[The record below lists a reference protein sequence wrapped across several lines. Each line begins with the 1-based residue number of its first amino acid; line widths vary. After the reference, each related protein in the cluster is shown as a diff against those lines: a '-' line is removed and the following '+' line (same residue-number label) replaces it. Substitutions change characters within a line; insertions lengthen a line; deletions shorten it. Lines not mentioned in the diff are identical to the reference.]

1 MKNANPVPFIQIRNL
16 RKDFPIR
23 VGMFSKVWLR
33 AVDNVTFDI
42 PKGTTLGLV
51 GESGCGK
58 TTAGRCLLRLLEP
71 TSGEIWMG
79 EQQLT
84 DLKSEQITQ
93 MRGRMQM
100 VFQDPGGSLTPRM
113 TIGALLRE
121 PLDLHTNLTT
131 HEKDQRV
138 RELLSQVGLQPD
150 HLSRYPHQFSGGQQQ
165 RIGVA
170 RAIATHPD
178 FIVLDEPT
186 SALDVSVRGQI
197 LRLLT
202 QLQEE
207 MGLTYLFI
215 SHDLSVIKH
224 TCDQVA
230 VMYLGRIVE
239 IGDTEEIF
247 GAPTH
252 PYTQALLSAVPIPD
266 PTQRDKQRLKLP
278 GEVPS
283 PIDLPPGCRLYSR
296 CPYRREA
303 CLEPGPPLLQVA
315 DTHRAAC
322 ILVDD
327 GVHPDGVH
335 PDEANTESA
344 TPYSLPL
351 NPD

>member
-1 MKNANPVPFIQIRNL
+1 MSNVNDETFVHIRNL
-16 RKDFPIR
+16 CKDFPIR
-23 VGMFSKVWLR
+23 AGMFSHVRLR
-33 AVDNVTFDI
+33 AVDDISFDI
-42 PKGTTLGLV
+42 PKGASMGLV

-58 TTAGRCLLRLLEP
+58 TTAGRCLLRLIEP

-79 EQQLT
+79 EQNLT
-84 DLKSEQITQ
+84 KLKRDQVAKI
-93 MRGRMQM
+93 RGRMQM

-113 TIGALLRE
+113 TIGAILRE
-121 PLDLHTNLTT
+121 PLDLHTNLNA
-131 HEKDQRV
+131 HEKDLRV
-138 RELLSQVGLQPD
+138 RQLLAQVGLQPD
-150 HLSRYPHQFSGGQQQ
+150 HLTRYPHQFSGGQQQ

-224 TCDQVA
+224 TCSQVA

-239 IGDTEEIF
+239 IGSTEDIF
-247 GAPTH
+247 GSPTH

-266 PTQRDKQRLKLP
+266 PTQRGKERLKLP

-296 CPYRREA
+296 CPYRRDA
-303 CLEPGPPLLQVA
+303 CLEPGPPLLHVA
-315 DTHRAAC
+315 DSHRAAC

-327 GVHPDGVH
+327 RYRLGEGD
-335 PDEANTESA
+335 AASA
-344 TPYSLPL
+344 FSPPALATMPR
-351 NPD
+351 

>member
-1 MKNANPVPFIQIRNL
+1 MNSAPDSEKVLDIRNL
-16 RKDFPIR
+16 QVSFRSIA
-23 VGMFSKVWLR
+23 GATR
-33 AVDNVTFDI
+33 AVNGVSLDVRSGEI
-42 PKGTTLGLV
+42 VGLV

-58 TTAGRCLLRLLEP
+58 TTAGRCLLRLIEP
-71 TSGEIWMG
+71 TSGEIRMG
-79 EQQLT
+79 EDNLT
-84 DLKSEQITQ
+84 DLRSEQVAQ

-113 TIGALLRE
+113 TIGAILRE
-121 PLDLHTNLTT
+121 PLDLHTNLNA

-138 RELLSQVGLQPD
+138 RQLLSQVGLQED

-165 RIGVA
+165 RVGVA

-224 TCDQVA
+224 TCNQVA

-239 IGDTEEIF
+239 IGSTEEIF
-247 GAPTH
+247 GSPTH

-266 PTQRDKQRLKLP
+266 PTQRGKERLKLP

-296 CPYRREA
+296 CPYRRDA
-303 CLEPGPPLLQVA
+303 CLEPGPPLLQVGGS
-315 DTHRAAC
+315 HKAAC
-322 ILVDD
+322 ILVDKNIHF
-327 GVHPDGVH
+327 GGG
-335 PDEANTESA
+335 NTPAALSRLDQA
-344 TPYSLPL
+344 H
-351 NPD
+351 DRV

>member
-1 MKNANPVPFIQIRNL
+1 MSLADNNAFIRIRNL

-23 VGMFSKVWLR
+23 VGMFSQVRLR
-33 AVDNVTFDI
+33 AVDDISFDI
-42 PKGTTLGLV
+42 PKGSTMGLV

-58 TTAGRCLLRLLEP
+58 TTAGRCLLRLIEP
-71 TSGEIWMG
+71 SSGEVWMG
-79 EQQLT
+79 EENLT
-84 DLKSEQITQ
+84 ELKADKVAN

-113 TIGALLRE
+113 TVGAILRE
-121 PLDLHTNLTT
+121 PLDLHTNLNA
-131 HEKDQRV
+131 HEKDERV
-138 RELLSQVGLQPD
+138 RQLLSQVGLQPD

-224 TCDQVA
+224 TCSQVA

-239 IGDTEEIF
+239 IGSTEDIF
-247 GAPTH
+247 ESPTH

-266 PTQRDKQRLKLP
+266 PTLRGKERLKLP

-296 CPYRREA
+296 CPYRRDA
-303 CLEPGPPLLQVA
+303 CLEPGPPLLQVGRS
-315 DTHRAAC
+315 HQAAC
-322 ILVDD
+322 ILVDENFRP
-327 GVHPDGVH
+327 G
-335 PDEANTESA
+335 EESA
-344 TPYSLPL
+344 ATALSYPA
-351 NPD
+351 

>member
-1 MKNANPVPFIQIRNL
+1 MSLANNNAFIRIRNL
-16 RKDFPIR
+16 RKAFPIR
-23 VGMFSKVWLR
+23 SGMFSHVELR
-33 AVDNVTFDI
+33 AVDDISFDI
-42 PKGTTLGLV
+42 PKGSTMGLV

-58 TTAGRCLLRLLEP
+58 TTAGRCLLRLIEP
-71 TSGEIWMG
+71 TSGEVWMG
-79 EQQLT
+79 EDNLT
-84 DLKSEQITQ
+84 NLTNDQVAK

-113 TIGALLRE
+113 TVGAILRE
-121 PLDLHTNLTT
+121 PLDLHTNLNA

-207 MGLTYLFI
+207 LGLTYLFI

-224 TCDQVA
+224 TCAQVA

-239 IGDTEEIF
+239 TGSTSEIF
-247 GAPTH
+247 DTPAH

-266 PTQRDKQRLKLP
+266 PSQRGKERLKLP

-296 CPYRREA
+296 CPYRRDD
-303 CLEPGPPLLQVA
+303 CLQPGPPLFHIA
-315 DTHRAAC
+315 NNHSAAC
-322 ILVDD
+322 ILVEKSDLNREKL
-327 GVHPDGVH
+327 GV
-335 PDEANTESA
+335 SA
-344 TPYSLPL
+344 YSQPA
-351 NPD
+351 

>member
-1 MKNANPVPFIQIRNL
+1 MSLANNNAFIRIRNL

-23 VGMFSKVWLR
+23 VGMFSHVRLR
-33 AVDNVTFDI
+33 AVDDISFDI
-42 PKGTTLGLV
+42 PKGSTMGLV

-58 TTAGRCLLRLLEP
+58 TTAGRCLLRLIEP
-71 TSGEIWMG
+71 SSGEVWMG
-79 EQQLT
+79 EENL
-84 DLKSEQITQ
+84 SELSAENVAKK
-93 MRGRMQM
+93 RGRMQM

-113 TIGALLRE
+113 TVGAILRE
-121 PLDLHTNLTT
+121 PLDLHTNLNA

-202 QLQEE
+202 QLQQEL
-207 MGLTYLFI
+207 GLTYLFI

-224 TCDQVA
+224 TCSQVA

-239 IGDTEEIF
+239 IGSTEDIF
-247 GAPTH
+247 DSPTH

-266 PTQRDKQRLKLP
+266 PTQRGKERLKLP

-296 CPYRREA
+296 CPYRRDA
-303 CLEPGPPLLQVA
+303 CLQPGPPLLQVGKS
-315 DTHRAAC
+315 HHAAC
-322 ILVDD
+322 ILVDESFRS
-327 GVHPDGVH
+327 GEHSAATALSHP
-335 PDEANTESA
+335 A
-344 TPYSLPL
+344 
-351 NPD
+351 

>member
-1 MKNANPVPFIQIRNL
+1 MSNANNDAFVQIRNL

-23 VGMFSKVWLR
+23 VGMFSHVRLR
-33 AVDNVTFDI
+33 AVDDISFDI
-42 PKGTTLGLV
+42 PKGTTMGLV

-58 TTAGRCLLRLLEP
+58 TTAGRCLLRLIEP
-71 TSGEIWMG
+71 TSGEVWMG
-79 EQQLT
+79 ENKLT
-84 DLKSEQITQ
+84 NLKSEQVAK

-113 TIGALLRE
+113 TIGAILRE
-121 PLDLHTNLTT
+121 PLDLHTNLNA

-138 RELLSQVGLQPD
+138 RQLLSQVGLQPD

-165 RIGVA
+165 RVGIA
-170 RAIATHPD
+170 RAIASHPD

-202 QLQEE
+202 ELQEE

-224 TCDQVA
+224 TCSQVA

-239 IGDTEEIF
+239 IGTTEDIF
-247 GAPTH
+247 DSPTH

-266 PTQRDKQRLKLP
+266 PTQHGKERLKLP

-303 CLEPGPPLLQVA
+303 CLEPGPPLLQVG
-315 DTHRAAC
+315 DSHRAAC
-322 ILVDD
+322 ILVDENIRLGGGD
-327 GVHPDGVH
+327 AAPALSQ
-335 PDEANTESA
+335 PA
-344 TPYSLPL
+344 
-351 NPD
+351 

>member
-1 MKNANPVPFIQIRNL
+1 MSLANNNAFIRIRNL

-23 VGMFSKVWLR
+23 VGMFSHVRLR
-33 AVDNVTFDI
+33 AVDDISFDI
-42 PKGTTLGLV
+42 PKGSTMGLV

-58 TTAGRCLLRLLEP
+58 TTAGRCLLRLIEP
-71 TSGEIWMG
+71 SSGEVWMG
-79 EQQLT
+79 DENL
-84 DLKSEQITQ
+84 SELSAENVAK

-113 TIGALLRE
+113 TVGAILRE
-121 PLDLHTNLTT
+121 PLDLHTNLNA

-138 RELLSQVGLQPD
+138 RQLLSQVGLQPD

-207 MGLTYLFI
+207 LGLTYLFI

-224 TCDQVA
+224 TCSQVA

-239 IGDTEEIF
+239 TGSTEDIF
-247 GAPTH
+247 DSPTH

-266 PTQRDKQRLKLP
+266 PTQRGKERLKLP

-296 CPYRREA
+296 CPYRQDA
-303 CLEPGPPLLQVA
+303 CLQPGPPLLQVGKS
-315 DTHRAAC
+315 HYAAC
-322 ILVDD
+322 ILVDESFRS
-327 GVHPDGVH
+327 GEKSAATALSHP
-335 PDEANTESA
+335 A
-344 TPYSLPL
+344 
-351 NPD
+351 

>member
-1 MKNANPVPFIQIRNL
+1 MSKVNDESFVQIRNL

-23 VGMFSKVWLR
+23 AGMFSHVSLR
-33 AVDNVTFDI
+33 AVDDISFDI
-42 PKGTTLGLV
+42 PKGATMGLV

-58 TTAGRCLLRLLEP
+58 TTAGRCLLRLIEP
-71 TSGEIWMG
+71 TSGEIRMG
-79 EQQLT
+79 EHDLT
-84 DLKSEQITQ
+84 SLKRDQVAQI
-93 MRGRMQM
+93 RGRMQM
-100 VFQDPGGSLTPRM
+100 VFQDPGGALTPRM
-113 TIGALLRE
+113 TIGAILRE
-121 PLDLHTNLTT
+121 PLDLHTNLNA

-138 RELLSQVGLQPD
+138 RQLLFQVGLQPD

-224 TCDQVA
+224 TCSQVA

-239 IGDTEEIF
+239 TGSTEEIF
-247 GAPTH
+247 DSPVH

-266 PTQRDKQRLKLP
+266 PGQRGKERLRLP

-296 CPYRREA
+296 CPYRRDA

-315 DTHRAAC
+315 GKHRAAC

-327 GVHPDGVH
+327 RLRLGGGNVAAALSP
-335 PDEANTESA
+335 PAQETIRM
-344 TPYSLPL
+344 
-351 NPD
+351 